1 MDSGPGIPGWFIA
14 IFAFVIVAGI
24 GTTIWRISVTRRMA
38 EDAGLDP
45 NTATA
50 VSLLSKDGV
59 DAAFLASAL
68 RQRPQPPAP
77 PPVAA
82 PAQSKSAEQRLHEL
96 QGLRDKGLI
105 TQSEYETRRQE
116 ILGSI

>member
-1 MDSGPGIPGWFIA
+1 MDSPGFPGWFIA
-14 IFAFVIVAGI
+14 IFVFVIVAGI
-24 GTTIWRISVTRRMA
+24 GTTVWRISVTRKMA
-38 EDAGLDP
+38 EDAGFDR

-68 RQRPQPPAP
+68 RQRTQPPAAP
-77 PPVAA
+77 PATPSVRPK
-82 PAQSKSAEQRLHEL
+82 PAEERLQEL

-105 TQSEYETRRQE
+105 TQTEYDARRQE